1 MADYDTHI
9 RRGHPS
15 ESPRPCSRFT
25 MLMRTD
31 HSHLWSHHR
40 LCYHRGTSKSSAHPS
55 PSPVPLSTALL
66 TLDHSLTHALSSPRT
81 ALNLSMARRTLQL
94 APQLPLHL
102 RPRPH
107 PLPPLRLHLDD
118 CRLLLLHDLLP
129 PVCRERSDERGQPR
143 DLVRL
148 LSYPSLPRYSPSCEL
163 TIFGGLGWADSMFM
177 TWVFW
182 LSGAAAITQALGGG
196 LNCGYVTPLSL
207 SHRAPA

>member
-1 MADYDTHI
+1 MVSSSSL
-9 RRGHPS
+9 PS
-15 ESPRPCSRFT
+15 LRYVS
-25 MLMRTD
+25 D
-31 HSHLWSHHR
+31 
-40 LCYHRGTSKSSAHPS
+40 
-55 PSPVPLSTALL
+55 SPVPPRPLSAALL
-66 TLDHSLTHALSSPRT
+66 TLDRPLTHTPFPPHT

-118 CRLLLLHDLLP
+118 RRLLLLHDLLP
-129 PVCRERSDERGQPR
+129 PVCRECVDQRGQPR

-148 LSYPSLPRYSPSCEL
+148 LSYPYRSPSCEL
-163 TIFGGLGWADSMFM
+163 TIFGGLGWDDSMFM

-207 SHRAPA
+207 SHRAPRLTVDFSTSADPARPRTDAITLCTAGS